1 MIFESIKSW
10 YLLFLKQNCMNW
22 SDVKIR
28 YKLLLAFGFN
38 ILLLLLVVIQSF
50 IGTNQIIRHNQTL
63 EESNK
68 VKEIFLERYNDH
80 IKWAQKVSGVLL
92 NTDESQLGV
101 ETDPHKCAFGKWFYG
116 DGRKQAEN
124 IVPGLKDRFDA
135 LENAHLGLHK
145 TAIEINKSLSENDR
159 GQAITIFNTQTITH
173 LQTVGT
179 LITEI
184 REGVAQSIEN
194 TKREIQEENTIKKRN
209 IIVIGILAVLTT
221 LILTWLITVSLTQG
235 INNVVAISRQ
245 IASGNL
251 SVTFDEKSTSRK
263 DEIGDLSKSFH
274 HTIEKLKE
282 VISKITEGANN
293 MAAASMEISSGS
305 QIIAESANRQAS
317 ASEELASTFEELSSS
332 VQQHTNDSKE
342 TEKVA
347 VVSLEKFKEGTQ
359 LTSTTIEAIN
369 NITSKISIISEI
381 AFQTNLLALNA
392 AVEAARA
399 GEAGRGF
406 AVVASEVK
414 RLAEKSKDAATDI
427 VALSSKGLHQ
437 AQIAGNKM
445 HEIVP
450 MIERTTSLIQ
460 EIISTSHEQNSGLEQ
475 INSAVQVLNQT
486 AQENAATSEQLTTN
500 AEELANLAQDT
511 KEMVSFFRTE

>member
-1 MIFESIKSW
+1 MK
-10 YLLFLKQNCMNW
+10 W

-28 YKLLLAFGFN
+28 YKLLFAFSF
-38 ILLLLLVVIQSF
+38 IIFLLFSVVVQSF
-50 IGTNQIIRHNQTL
+50 IGVNRIISHNQTL

-80 IKWAQKVSGVLL
+80 LNWAQKVSSVLL
-92 NTDESQLGV
+92 NTNESQLEV

-135 LENAHLGLHK
+135 LEKAHLALHN
-145 TAIEINKSLSENDR
+145 TAQEMNKSLSENER
-159 GQAITIFNTQTITH
+159 AYAISIFNIQTINH
-173 LQTVGT
+173 LHNVGT

-184 REGVAQSIEN
+184 REGVTQNVEN
-194 TKREIQEENTIKKRN
+194 IKHEIQESNAIQKRN
-209 IIVIGILAVLTT
+209 IVIIGILAVLAA
-221 LILTWLITVSLTQG
+221 LILTWLITVSLTKG
-235 INNVVAISRQ
+235 INDIVTISRQ

-251 SVTFDEKSTSRK
+251 RATFDEESTSRK

-274 HTIEKLKE
+274 NTIEKLKE

-293 MAAASMEISSGS
+293 MAVASLEISSGS
-305 QIIAESANRQAS
+305 QVIAESANRQAS
-317 ASEELASTFEELSSS
+317 VSEELAATFEELSSG

-359 LTSTTIEAIN
+359 LTSTTVEAIN

-406 AVVASEVK
+406 AVVAMEVK
-414 RLAEKSKDAATDI
+414 RLAEKSKNAAEDI
-427 VALSSKGLHQ
+427 IALSSKGLEQ
-437 AQIAGNKM
+437 AQAAGNKM
-445 HEIVP
+445 HEVVP

-460 EIISTSHEQNSGLEQ
+460 EIIATSFEQNSGLDQ

-500 AEELANLAQDT
+500 AEELAGLAKET
-511 KEMVSFFRTE
+511 KEMVAFFQID

>member
-1 MIFESIKSW
+1 MK
-10 YLLFLKQNCMNW
+10 W

-28 YKLLLAFGFN
+28 YKLLFAFSFI
-38 ILLLLLVVIQSF
+38 ILLLFSVVVQSF
-50 IGTNQIIRHNQTL
+50 IGVNRIISHNQTL

-80 IKWAQKVSGVLL
+80 LNWAQKVSSVLL
-92 NTDESQLGV
+92 NTNESQLEV

-135 LENAHLGLHK
+135 LEKAHLALHN
-145 TAIEINKSLSENDR
+145 TAQEMNKSLSENAR
-159 GQAITIFNTQTITH
+159 VQAISIFNIQTINH
-173 LQTVGT
+173 LHNVGT

-184 REGVAQSIEN
+184 REGVIQNVEN
-194 TKREIQEENTIKKRN
+194 IKHEIQESNAIQKRN
-209 IIVIGILAVLTT
+209 IVIIGILAVLAA
-221 LILTWLITVSLTQG
+221 LILTWLITVSLTKG
-235 INNVVAISRQ
+235 INNIVTISRQ

-251 SVTFDEKSTSRK
+251 RATFDEESISRK

-274 HTIEKLKE
+274 NTIEKLKE

-293 MAAASMEISSGS
+293 MAVASLEISSGS
-305 QIIAESANRQAS
+305 QVIAESANKQAS
-317 ASEELASTFEELSSS
+317 VSEELAATFEELNSS

-359 LTSTTIEAIN
+359 LTSTTVEAIN

-406 AVVASEVK
+406 AVVAMEVK
-414 RLAEKSKDAATDI
+414 RLAEKSKNAAEDI
-427 VALSSKGLHQ
+427 IALSSKGLEQ
-437 AQIAGNKM
+437 AQAAGNKM
-445 HEIVP
+445 HEVVP

-460 EIISTSHEQNSGLEQ
+460 EIIATSFEQNSGLDQ

-500 AEELANLAQDT
+500 AEELAGLAKET
-511 KEMVSFFRTE
+511 KEMVAFFQID